1 MVVEESYRGPRLDN
15 GIESLD
21 KEWMTT
27 YIDYMKDQKV
37 LHKKY
42 ATMIINKAHQHFE
55 NEKTLQYITVP
66 DDIDITVCG
75 DVHGQ
80 FYDLLNIF
88 SLNGNPSETNP
99 YLFNGDFIDRGSF
112 GIEVIMTMLAWKVC
126 YPKHFFMTRGNHEAK
141 SLNKIYGFEP
151 EVKHKYDSTTYE
163 LFAQLFC
170 NLPIAHCINKKI
182 LVLHGGLFQKD
193 GVKLEDIAK
202 IDRVREPPDSGIMC
216 ESLWSDPCDEDG
228 RRPSKRGVGL
238 QFGPD
243 ITAKF
248 LEENNLKLLVRSH
261 EVKDD
266 GYGYQKGGKC
276 LTIFSAPNY
285 CDQMGNKGA
294 FIRFNGK
301 ELEPKITTFAAVEHP
316 KIPVMAYSSGMGGML

>member
-1 MVVEESYRGPRLDN
+1 
-15 GIESLD
+15 
-21 KEWMTT
+21 MT
-27 YIDYMKDQKV
+27 
-37 LHKKY
+37 
-42 ATMIINKAHQHFE
+42 
-55 NEKTLQYITVP
+55 
-66 DDIDITVCG
+66 
-75 DVHGQ
+75 
-80 FYDLLNIF
+80 LL
-88 SLNGNPSETNP
+88 S
-99 YLFNGDFIDRGSF
+99 
-112 GIEVIMTMLAWKVC
+112 WKVC

-151 EVKHKYDSTTYE
+151 EVKFKYDVTTYE

-182 LVLHGGLFQKD
+182 LVLHGGLFSKD

-202 IDRVREPPDSGIMC
+202 IDRFREPPDEGIFC
-216 ESLWSDPCDEDG
+216 EALWSDPCDEDG

-243 ITAKF
+243 ISAKF

-266 GYGYQKGGKC
+266 GYGYQKGGKV

-301 ELEPKITTFAAVEHP
+301 DLEPIITTFAAVEHP